1 MAWLGKWLGNTCGG
15 VWSNGV
21 EQKKGTDEEHDEDC
35 VEEEF
40 CLDSVKF
47 DRGGERGREALGT
60 GNCSIKLWDGSE
72 LELVMFIF
80 WKRFSNIFIIWYL
93 EYIDF

>member
-1 MAWLGKWLGNTCGG
+1 M
-15 VWSNGV
+15 WSNGV

-60 GNCSIKLWDGSE
+60 GNCSIKL
-72 LELVMFIF
+72 
-80 WKRFSNIFIIWYL
+80 
-93 EYIDF
+93 